1 MVSINV
7 DCSEQHDADVV
18 QPCLLDLTPEVRRLI
33 YEYVFLQPSGEIL
46 ASSREPIH
54 DYDYG
59 PPTNWTADS
68 RQQGLVFLYDSER
81 PVPTNAGVLL
91 TCHQI
96 NAEATRVF
104 YGMNNIILYAED
116 NNDIF
121 YWLLDIGGANRM
133 LIRHLEIG
141 WAYGV
146 EIDSG
151 RRDIHGILETIAE
164 METSQKEETQKHRNE
179 LIKVVKY
186 IEKKTVRL
194 IIRTLYL
201 LVANQKLISLAI
213 YLPGVDAGDIWDV
226 PNDNLYFA
234 EEIFSNST
242 RNVHACVPEAI
253 RKMVGIKTLTIGYT
267 KDIELAQ
274 QIARDAGAEELII
287 KVQPEGHS
295 LGLTDEERIIWWT
308 SGWRLAGDTAHMSLG
323 RHDEPIKTHHSE
335 DWEQGRL
342 KSSMIMRKGA

>member
-1 MVSINV
+1 MRV
-7 DCSEQHDADVV
+7 
-18 QPCLLDLTPEVRRLI
+18 LI
-33 YEYVFLQPSGEIL
+33 YVYVFLQPAGEIL
-46 ASSREPIH
+46 AVSREPIH

-59 PPTNWTADS
+59 PPTNWIADA
-68 RQQGLVFLYDSER
+68 RQQGLVFLYDAER
-81 PVPTNAGVLL
+81 AVPTNSRALR

-96 NAEATRVF
+96 ATEATPIF
-104 YGMNNIILYAED
+104 YGTNKIILYAED

-121 YWLLDIGGANRM
+121 YWLLDIGAANRK

-151 RRDIHGILETIAE
+151 RRDIHGILQTIAE
-164 METSQKEETQKHRNE
+164 METSQKEETQKHRDQ

-186 IEKKTVRL
+186 FEKKTVRL

-201 LVANQKLISLAI
+201 LVVNQQLISLAI
-213 YLPGVDAGDIWDV
+213 YLPGVDAADIWDV

-234 EEIFSNST
+234 EELFSNST
-242 RNVHACVPEAI
+242 RNVHACIPEAI

-267 KDIELAQ
+267 KDIELAE
-274 QIARDAGAEELII
+274 QIAQDAGAEELIV

-295 LGLTDEERIIWWT
+295 LGLSDEERLLWWNR
-308 SGWRLAGDTAHMSLG
+308 GWRLAGDTAHKSL
-323 RHDEPIKTHHSE
+323 RHHDKPIETQHS
-335 DWEQGRL
+335 DDLEQGRL
-342 KSSMIMRKGA
+342 KGSMLISQQAQRLSHH